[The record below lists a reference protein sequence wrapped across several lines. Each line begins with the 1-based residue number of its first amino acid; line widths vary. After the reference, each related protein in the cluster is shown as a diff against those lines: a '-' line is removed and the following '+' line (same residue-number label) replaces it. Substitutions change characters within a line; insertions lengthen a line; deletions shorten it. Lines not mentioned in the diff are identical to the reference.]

1 MAKRADRTLIV
12 GLDIG
17 TSKVVA
23 LVGEVAPDG
32 SIEVIGLG
40 SQPSR
45 GLKKGVVVNIE
56 STVQS
61 IQRAIEEAE
70 LMAGCEIHSVFAG
83 IAGSHIR
90 SLNSHGIVAIRDR
103 EVSQHDVVHVI
114 DAAKAVAIP
123 ADQKI
128 LHVLPQEFIIDG
140 QEGIRDPIGMSGVRL
155 EAKVHIVTG
164 ADSAA
169 QNIEKCIQRCGL
181 EVDDVVP
188 SSSLE
193 LSTLTDDEKELGVC
207 LVDIGG
213 GTTDLAV
220 FSSGAIRHTAVI
232 PIAGDQVTN
241 DIAVS
246 MRTPTHYAED
256 IKVRYACALSQ
267 LANPD
272 ESIEVPSVGD
282 RPARRLARQTLAE
295 IVEPRYE
302 ELFGLVRDELRHSGF
317 EEAIAAGIVLTG
329 GSAKMEGAIELA
341 EEVFHVPVRLG
352 LPQQVQG
359 LTDVVRNPIYSTAVG
374 LLLYARDNRW
384 QTGPLGRQRRCSRM
398 KRFAEISMLD
408 GDEGREFAQRSPF
421 LPRSDEM
428 FELMDAYS
436 QSAVIKVL
444 GVGGGGG
451 NAVAHMVAAG
461 IEGVEFLCINT
472 DAQALKHSKVKTAL
486 QIGANM
492 TKGLGA
498 GADPEVGRQAA
509 MEDRDRIIEMIE
521 GCDMLFITAGMGGG
535 TGTGAAPVVA
545 QVAKELGILTVAV
558 VTKPFEMEGG
568 KRMLVAEHGMA
579 ELGKYVDSLITIP
592 NQKLLTVLGP
602 QITLLDA
609 FKSANQVLQGAVQ
622 GIAELI
628 TRPGLINVDFADV
641 RTVMSETGMA
651 MMGSGSASG
660 ENRAR
665 EAAEAAVSSPLRE
678 DIHLSGAHGV
688 LVNVTAGMD
697 LSIGEF
703 QEVGSIVKQYASED
717 ATVVVGTVIDPELT
731 NEIRVTVVATGLGRM
746 SAAPAARP
754 RDLAR
759 EVAARAEPSMRVVRR
774 SPLGSADY
782 TALDRPTVQRQRAVG
797 DGLRAD
803 TEAEDILDIPA
814 FLRRQAD

>member
-1 MAKRADRTLIV
+1 MAKRAERTLIV

-23 LVGEVAPDG
+23 LVGEIAADG
-32 SIEVIGLG
+32 TIEVIGLG

-61 IQRAIEEAE
+61 IQRAVEEAE

-83 IAGSHIR
+83 IAGSHVR
-90 SLNSHGIVAIRDR
+90 SLNSHGVVAIRDK
-103 EVSQHDVVHVI
+103 EVSSHDVVHVI

-128 LHVLPQEFIIDG
+128 LHVLPQEFVIDG

-169 QNIEKCIQRCGL
+169 QNVEKCIQRCGL
-181 EVDDVVP
+181 EVDDVVLEQLA
-188 SSSLE
+188 SSFA
-193 LSTLTDDEKELGVC
+193 TLTDDEKELGVC

-220 FSSGAIRHTAVI
+220 FSNGAIRHTAVI

-302 ELFGLVRDELRHSGF
+302 ELFSLVRDELRRSGF

-374 LLLYARDNRW
+374 LLLYARDNALPGNR
-384 QTGPLGRQRRCSRM
+384 GRTFGGSAKSMLERM
-398 KRFAEISMLD
+398 KSWFA
-408 GDEGREFAQRSPF
+408 
-421 LPRSDEM
+421 
-428 FELMDAYS
+428 
-436 QSAVIKVL
+436 
-444 GVGGGGG
+444 G
-451 NAVAHMVAAG
+451 N
-461 IEGVEFLCINT
+461 F
-472 DAQALKHSKVKTAL
+472 
-486 QIGANM
+486 
-492 TKGLGA
+492 
-498 GADPEVGRQAA
+498 
-509 MEDRDRIIEMIE
+509 
-521 GCDMLFITAGMGGG
+521 
-535 TGTGAAPVVA
+535 
-545 QVAKELGILTVAV
+545 
-558 VTKPFEMEGG
+558 
-568 KRMLVAEHGMA
+568 
-579 ELGKYVDSLITIP
+579 
-592 NQKLLTVLGP
+592 
-602 QITLLDA
+602 
-609 FKSANQVLQGAVQ
+609 
-622 GIAELI
+622 
-628 TRPGLINVDFADV
+628 
-641 RTVMSETGMA
+641 
-651 MMGSGSASG
+651 
-660 ENRAR
+660 
-665 EAAEAAVSSPLRE
+665 
-678 DIHLSGAHGV
+678 
-688 LVNVTAGMD
+688 
-697 LSIGEF
+697 
-703 QEVGSIVKQYASED
+703 
-717 ATVVVGTVIDPELT
+717 
-731 NEIRVTVVATGLGRM
+731 
-746 SAAPAARP
+746 
-754 RDLAR
+754 
-759 EVAARAEPSMRVVRR
+759 
-774 SPLGSADY
+774 
-782 TALDRPTVQRQRAVG
+782 
-797 DGLRAD
+797 
-803 TEAEDILDIPA
+803 
-814 FLRRQAD
+814 